1 MNTVRALECLAFTAL
16 SAPQLADRLQV
27 SVRTA
32 RRLLKRLALEGFV
45 IQERDHRRRY
55 HATPR
60 LAALGRQLLDHTP
73 VVTAAAPRVAQLA
86 RDTSCTA
93 HLWIPGYEGQLV
105 CALHADTQPEH
116 PTVCGFGTTRN
127 LPPIAS
133 RAQVADLTAHRHANP
148 ATTQREHRRGRPDGS
163 PGSGS
168 PTVSDG
174 ELFPEDPAPVPWV
187 DVRERLRERPPMP
200 PRVLRPVLA
209 LAVHVIGRLIE
220 DLRPLG
226 SRALTVR
233 RRILDSYKYRMC
245 DFGGTWG
252 YAIGADV
259 AKNHRAVLPNR
270 HLGPMILAD
279 LETFDETESLTQPAH
294 SRTHIGIDE
303 HRNRGRARNRS
314 VPQHRGPAYEIH
326 TAPLPRYK
334 KT

>member
-45 IQERDHRRRY
+45 IRERDHRRRY

-116 PTVCGFGTTRN
+116 PTVCGFGATRN

-148 ATTQREHRRGRPDGS
+148 ATTQREHRRGRPDSS
-163 PGSGS
+163 PDGPS
-168 PTVSDG
+168 PTVS
-174 ELFPEDPAPVPWV
+174 L
-187 DVRERLRERPPMP
+187 L
-200 PRVLRPVLA
+200 
-209 LAVHVIGRLIE
+209 
-220 DLRPLG
+220 
-226 SRALTVR
+226 
-233 RRILDSYKYRMC
+233 
-245 DFGGTWG
+245 
-252 YAIGADV
+252 
-259 AKNHRAVLPNR
+259 N
-270 HLGPMILAD
+270 
-279 LETFDETESLTQPAH
+279 
-294 SRTHIGIDE
+294 
-303 HRNRGRARNRS
+303 
-314 VPQHRGPAYEIH
+314 H
-326 TAPLPRYK
+326 TAPATTNAAATVLLKDRAHLRSSSYQHNSPEPTLAAAVLQHGHVIAALAITGNNALNHTR
-334 KT
+334 TLITTATQLTNDLSAHT